1 LPEGV
6 HQQVAEGFGIGGRDA
21 DEQVKFAVQGMDFGH
36 IGVAGKGQVNRLLVA
51 GLGFEQDEG
60 VGHATQWASAY
71 FDASAAVHETNTGP
85 NP

>member
-1 LPEGV
+1 
-6 HQQVAEGFGIGGRDA
+6 
-21 DEQVKFAVQGMDFGH
+21 MDFGH

-71 FDASAAVHETNTGP
+71 FDASATVHETNTGP